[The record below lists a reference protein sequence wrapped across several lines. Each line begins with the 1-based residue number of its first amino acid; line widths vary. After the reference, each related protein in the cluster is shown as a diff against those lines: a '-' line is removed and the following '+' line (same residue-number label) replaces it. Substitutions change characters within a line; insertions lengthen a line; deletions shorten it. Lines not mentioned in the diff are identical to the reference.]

1 MKRPLFEAVGQV
13 ENRQFI
19 YLGGHPMAGRER
31 GGFAHATA
39 DLFRG
44 AHYILT
50 PDADVPQESIHLLE
64 QLVTFMGLRGRG
76 LFRSRGARR
85 TDRLHQPADARD
97 GACALRPAS
106 SV

>member
-1 MKRPLFEAVGQV
+1 
-13 ENRQFI
+13 
-19 YLGGHPMAGRER
+19 MAGRER

-64 QLVTFMGLRGRG
+64 QLVTFMGARTWS
-76 LFRSRGARR
+76 FPIPRR
-85 TDRLHQPADARD
+85 TTNGSPT
-97 GACALRPAS
+97 PAS
-106 SV
+106 